1 MDNNNFTVP
10 IQILEQRF
18 KIVINRLPVL
28 VGNEVVNFALDNFK
42 RQAWLGETVQPWQ
55 KRKDPT
61 KWGMKVK
68 RPGRALLVDSGRL
81 RRSIRVISHTLN
93 SVTVGSDV
101 PYAQAHNNGVR
112 LGEIQTVKAFERK
125 VHTVAK
131 VSSIKTHRTSNPK
144 VQTGVVH
151 VKEFKRRIDQHIPAR
166 RFLGNSPY
174 LNARLQRIVS
184 AEILRA
190 TKP

>member
-1 MDNNNFTVP
+1 MDNNNITLP
-10 IQILEQRF
+10 IQVLQQRF
-18 KIVINRLPVL
+18 KEVIHRLPVL

-42 RQAWLGETVQPWQ
+42 RQSWLGETMQPWP

-61 KWGMKVK
+61 KWGTKVK
-68 RPGRALLVDSGRL
+68 RPGRALLVLNGRL
-81 RRSIRVISHTLN
+81 RRSIRVITHTMD

-101 PYAQAHNNGVR
+101 PYASVHNNGFRGNVH
-112 LGEIQTVKAFERK
+112 QVVNSYERK
-125 VHTVAK
+125 MK
-131 VSSIKTHRTSNPK
+131 IKTVGGIKSTTQF
-144 VQTGVVH
+144 VTGH
-151 VKEFKRRIDQHIPAR
+151 NRKINQRIPAR

-174 LNARLQRIVS
+174 LNARLQRVAS

>member
-1 MDNNNFTVP
+1 MDNNNITLP
-10 IQILEQRF
+10 IQVLQQRF
-18 KIVINRLPVL
+18 KEVIHRLPVL
-28 VGNEVVNFALDNFK
+28 VGGEVVNFALDNFK
-42 RQAWLGETVQPWQ
+42 RQAWLGESMQRWP

-81 RRSIRVISHTLN
+81 RQSIRIITHTMD

-101 PYAQAHNNGVR
+101 PYAKAHNDGVR
-112 LGEIQTVKAFERK
+112 LGEIQQVKSFERK
-125 VHTVAK
+125 VHGVAK
-131 VSSIKTHRTSNPK
+131 VQSIKTHKSRNVK
-144 VQTGVVH
+144 VQTGMQQ
-151 VKEFKRRIDQHIPAR
+151 VKAFTRRIDQRIPAR
-166 RFLGNSPY
+166 RFIGNSPY
-174 LNARLQRIVS
+174 LNARLQRVVS